1 MMSNLLRTPVCQA
14 RRRIAAA
21 LAPVLVLPIL
31 LLAAGGCSGSA
42 DAEATAGG
50 DAPAVETSLEVR
62 RADFRNVRLLTGELR
77 AERAVDLVVPK
88 MPSWQVQLSWME
100 EDGAEVAAGDPVVE
114 FDSSQFTSDLEE
126 KRLSLREQ
134 ENELQRLQAEGEVA
148 NLEKRFAIDQ
158 KRAELEKA
166 ATRADVPPDLL
177 AERDYQERQ
186 LALRTAELEL
196 AKAEADL
203 EAARASQRAELEMKR
218 IEIEGARREIVQAE
232 SAVRSMTLAAPQ
244 AGIFVVQDH
253 MWEPRKL
260 KQGDMVHRGHTVARL
275 PELSS
280 MQVEASLSDVDD
292 GKLAVGM
299 EGDCVL
305 DAYPSRA
312 FPCRVAS
319 VSPVARESN
328 RNSLLRFF
336 EVRLE
341 LLEDDP
347 EIMRPGM
354 SVKASIVTDARD
366 DALLAPRAALAV
378 SGDPQ
383 RARLRGGGE
392 VEVELGACNAHVCV
406 VEGGL
411 AAGDRLAR
419 MPAAA
424 PPPDS
429 SDGSD
434 APDGSPADGLARAEG
449 GAADTSGEAG

>member
-1 MMSNLLRTPVCQA
+1 MTSTPRRTS
-14 RRRIAAA
+14 
-21 LAPVLVLPIL
+21 VLPTLLLLPLL
-31 LLAAGGCSGSA
+31 LLAATGCSGSA
-42 DAEATAGG
+42 DAAAGAG
-50 DAPAVETSLEVR
+50 DGPAVEASLEVR
-62 RADFRNVRLLTGELR
+62 RAAFRDVHLMTGELR
-77 AERAVDLVVPK
+77 AEKAVDLVVPK
-88 MPSWQVQLSWME
+88 MPTWQVQLSWME

-134 ENELQRLQAEGEVA
+134 ENELQRLQAEGEVTH
-148 NLEKRFAIDQ
+148 LEKRFAIDQ
-158 KRAELEKA
+158 KKAELEKA
-166 ATRADVPPDLL
+166 ASRADVPADLV

-203 EAARASQRAELEMKR
+203 AAARASQRAELEMKR
-218 IEIEGARREIVQAE
+218 IEIERARREIVQAE

-292 GKLAVGM
+292 GQVEAGM
-299 EGDCVL
+299 AGECVL
-305 DAYPSRA
+305 DAYPLRA
-312 FPCRVAS
+312 FPCRVVS

-336 EVRLE
+336 QVRLE

-354 SVKASIVTDARD
+354 SVKASIVTEARD

-383 RARLRGGGE
+383 RARLRNGGE
-392 VEVELGACNAHVCV
+392 VEVELGPCNARVCV
-406 VEGGL
+406 VESGL
-411 AAGDRLAR
+411 EAGDRLAR
-419 MPAAA
+419 MPAATLPESA
-424 PPPDS
+424 PTTAELAAGTARADRES
-429 SDGSD
+429 
-434 APDGSPADGLARAEG
+434 ADG
-449 GAADTSGEAG
+449 AANGEAG

>member
-1 MMSNLLRTPVCQA
+1 MLLS
-14 RRRIAAA
+14 
-21 LAPVLVLPIL
+21 LL
-31 LLAAGGCSGSA
+31 LLAATGCSGSA
-42 DAEATAGG
+42 DAAAGAG
-50 DAPAVETSLEVR
+50 DAPAVEASLEVR
-62 RADFRNVRLLTGELR
+62 HAPFRDLHLLTGELR
-77 AERAVDLVVPK
+77 AEKAVDLVVPK
-88 MPSWQVQLSWME
+88 MPTWQVQLSWME

-134 ENELQRLQAEGEVA
+134 ENELQRLQAEGEVTH
-148 NLEKRFAIDQ
+148 LERRFAIDQ
-158 KRAELEKA
+158 KKAELEKA
-166 ATRADVPPDLL
+166 ASRADVPPDLV

-203 EAARASQRAELEMKR
+203 EAARASQGAELEMKR
-218 IEIEGARREIVQAE
+218 IEIERARREIVQAE

-292 GKLAVGM
+292 GQVEAGM
-299 EGDCVL
+299 AGECVL
-305 DAYPSRA
+305 DAYPLRD
-312 FPCRVAS
+312 FPCRVVS

-336 EVRLE
+336 QVRLE

-378 SGDPQ
+378 SDDPQ
-383 RARLRGGGE
+383 RARLRDGGE
-392 VEVELGACNAHVCV
+392 VEVELGPCNAHVCV
-406 VEGGL
+406 VESGL
-411 AAGDRLAR
+411 EAGDRLAR
-419 MPAAA
+419 MPAATLPESA
-424 PPPDS
+424 PS
-429 SDGSD
+429 T
-434 APDGSPADGLARAEG
+434 AELAAGTTRAEP
-449 GAADTSGEAG
+449 GAADGASTGEAG